1 MKLLRN
7 IVVVACLLLVADIT
21 RYLVYPDIG
30 RLVEGN
36 PSVTAFMEYREAQWR
51 SAGLEGKKI
60 RQQWVPLDRVSPNL
74 VKAVLISE
82 DNKFWHHEGF
92 DYEAIEKAIEKNIE
106 AKRFESGAS
115 TISQQL
121 AKNLFLSPSKN
132 PVRKIKEAILTWR
145 IEKSLTKRRILELY
159 VNVVEWGDGIFGIE
173 AASRRYFG
181 ISAAGLSAQQASRL
195 AAVLPNPLEY
205 SPVNPSRYVRSRAR
219 HIYSI
224 MRKRGIV
231 VPDYQEVM
239 APPPD
244 TTKVDSVVVGVPDYL
259 IEQAGSSDSVSV
271 PEAED
276 PVSGDG
282 NGGADTPAESQE
294 PSPETGSSNP

>member
-7 IVVVACLLLVADIT
+7 IVVIVSLFLVVDIA
-21 RYLVYPDIG
+21 RYLVYPDVG
-30 RLVEGN
+30 RLVTEN
-36 PSVTAFMEYREAQWR
+36 PSTTAFMEYREEQWK
-51 SAGLEGKKI
+51 SEGLDDRKI
-60 RQQWVPLDRVSPNL
+60 RQRWVPLDRVSPNL
-74 VKAVLISE
+74 VKAVLIAE
-82 DNKFWHHEGF
+82 DNKFWEHKGF

-106 AKRFESGAS
+106 AKKFESGAS

-159 VNVVEWGDGIFGIE
+159 VNVAEWGDGIFGIE
-173 AASRRYFG
+173 AAARHYFG
-181 ISAAGLSAQQASRL
+181 VSAAGLSAQQASRL

-205 SPVNPSRYVRSRAR
+205 SPVNPSRYVRSRAL
-219 HIYSI
+219 HIYAI

-259 IEQAGSSDSVSV
+259 IEQAESSDSTGMRA
-271 PEAED
+271 PEE
-276 PVSGDG
+276 GK
-282 NGGADTPAESQE
+282 
-294 PSPETGSSNP
+294 PSPGGGGVGESEGSGEPVRDDASNP

>member
-1 MKLLRN
+1 MKLVRN
-7 IVVVACLLLVADIT
+7 LATLLLLFFVIDVA
-21 RYLVYPDIG
+21 RYLVFPDVG
-30 RLVEGN
+30 QLAREN
-36 PSVTAFMEYREAQWR
+36 PSVTAFMEYRQDQWSR
-51 SAGLEGKKI
+51 DGLDDRKI
-60 RQQWVPLDRVSPNL
+60 LQRWVPLDRVSPNL
-74 VKAVLISE
+74 VKAVLIAE
-82 DNKFWHHEGF
+82 DNKFWEHKGF

-106 AKRFESGAS
+106 AKKFESGAS

-159 VNVVEWGDGIFGIE
+159 VNVAEWGDGIFGIE
-173 AASRRYFG
+173 AAARHYFG
-181 ISAAGLSAQQASRL
+181 VSAAGLSAQQASRL

-205 SPVNPSRYVRSRAR
+205 SPVNPSSYVRSRAR
-219 HIYSI
+219 HIYAI
-224 MRKRGIV
+224 MRRRGIV

-239 APPPD
+239 ASPPD

-259 IEQAGSSDSVSV
+259 IEQAESSDSASV
-271 PEAED
+271 PGVED
-276 PVSGDG
+276 PGSGEG
-282 NGGADTPAESQE
+282 NGNSDNDGESPV